1 MSPSRCFL
9 FTAALLTASLCVS
22 VQDTTT
28 YLHPDKVS
36 FMAEDIFFSGKSFQS
51 AGINLQFAVGRHG
64 YLNYHFGFG
73 TTSDGGLY
81 AHSTLGGAGG
91 MALVVNSIGEKGVG
105 WLAFILL
112 LVPEGAGYSIP
123 IGNKMELVPYVDP
136 LQCDYRIKEST
147 YGEEFN
153 FSGDAGARFCFK
165 FRNRLFFEPHLG
177 AKLLYNSGEWGL
189 EGGAS
194 IGKFF

>member
-1 MSPSRCFL
+1 MPSFKCII
-9 FTAALLTASLCVS
+9 FTATFLLCSFSSRA
-22 VQDTTT
+22 QDTTT
-28 YLHPDKVS
+28 YVHPDKVS

-51 AGINLQFAVGRHG
+51 AGINLQFSVGRHL

-73 TTSDGGLY
+73 TTSDGGFY

-91 MALVVNSIGEKGVG
+91 TALVVNSIGEKGVG
-105 WLAFILL
+105 WLAIILL

-123 IGNKMELVPYVDP
+123 IGNKMDLVPYIDP
-136 LQCDYRIKEST
+136 LQCDYRVKEST

-165 FRNRLFFEPHLG
+165 FKNRLFFEPHIG
-177 AKLLYNSGEWGL
+177 AKLLYNNGEWGL